1 MVNDL
6 FFITVYYEMQLHS
19 LIFIYKTRSFLN
31 EYTTTTSAHNLTG
44 NFLQKMRRNTI
55 PTKIFGVTV
64 VAVFIHEI
72 NRIRRHISLTDAT
85 ASPGEGWGASS
96 QAADNGLVVAV
107 RTTITSLSHDSRV
120 NA

>member
-1 MVNDL
+1 
-6 FFITVYYEMQLHS
+6 MQLHS

-44 NFLQKMRRNTI
+44 IFLQKMRRNTI

-64 VAVFIHEI
+64 VEVVVVFIHEI

-85 ASPGEGWGASS
+85 ASLGEGWGASS
-96 QAADNGLVVAV
+96 QAADNGLMVAV